1 MTNPL
6 TSPIHLNPLQI
17 ISIGYFQTCLSKFT
31 HISLVGHIFCPRS
44 KIGLGWHLVRKIN
57 MCRWKAVRGSNSAFT
72 LFSVSLD
79 LMNLPRA
86 SKFCSSAI
94 CAVGFFTMVVAPTIF
109 WGAGP
114 MVLVFTI
121 IPLVLVSSPP
131 HNHHH
136 QETLTASS
144 PWGWRSKNK
153 TWNLRQTPNWMSS
166 LFKTKMKLNCELS
179 CVLSKLF
186 PPNIQGNLSLFSS
199 FCVWIHHLLEE
210 FHNAIM
216 CPKEGSK

>member
-1 MTNPL
+1 MMMANSSA
-6 TSPIHLNPLQI
+6 SPIHLGLLQI
-17 ISIGYFQTCLSKFT
+17 ISIGYFRICLSEFT

-44 KIGLGWHLVRKIN
+44 KIRLGWHLVRKIN
-57 MCRWKAVRGSNSAFT
+57 MCWWKAGRGSNSAFT

-86 SKFCSSAI
+86 LSAI

-136 QETLTASS
+136 QEALTASLAHQS
-144 PWGWRSKNK
+144 PG
-153 TWNLRQTPNWMSS
+153 
-166 LFKTKMKLNCELS
+166 TKHETYSRIKLM
-179 CVLSKLF
+179 
-186 PPNIQGNLSLFSS
+186 SLFSRQVMIMWKVKMPGS
-199 FCVWIHHLLEE
+199 WWSSQFLILGPGKCPLARQAHVKRDFLTVQPKSSAQLL
-210 FHNAIM
+210 
-216 CPKEGSK
+216 

>member
-1 MTNPL
+1 MMMANSSA
-6 TSPIHLNPLQI
+6 SPIHLGLLQI
-17 ISIGYFQTCLSKFT
+17 ISIGYFRICLSEFT

-44 KIGLGWHLVRKIN
+44 KIRLGWHLVRKIN
-57 MCRWKAVRGSNSAFT
+57 MCWWKAGRGSNSAFT

-86 SKFCSSAI
+86 SAI

-136 QETLTASS
+136 QEALTASS

-166 LFKTKMKLNCELS
+166 LFKTKMNLNCDLS
-179 CVLSKLF
+179 SAYLNCFLLTFKVIFLCSSAHLNVF
-186 PPNIQGNLSLFSS
+186 EMDSS
-199 FCVWIHHLLEE
+199 FSWEI
-210 FHNAIM
+210 
-216 CPKEGSK
+216 S